1 VGNRR
6 LTWPRHRWG
15 MNAFTEVAVKVVGG
29 GAAAAVL
36 SMGVATGLAQA
47 ASPSPSTPNAS
58 ATANP
63 DRKADRRAVRLA
75 VLEAEADVLGIKPEE
90 LRKDLKAGQKVANL
104 AKAKGLTEAQ
114 FGAKLIANLKPRLEA
129 LVDHK
134 QITQA
139 RADRVLL
146 RISKG
151 HIPWWDG
158 AHHRK

>member
-1 VGNRR
+1 
-6 LTWPRHRWG
+6 
-15 MNAFTEVAVKVVGG
+15 MNALTALAVKLVGG

-47 ASPSPSTPNAS
+47 ASPSPTPSSSSSPS
-58 ATANP
+58 AQANP

-90 LRKDLKAGQKVANL
+90 LRKDLKAGQKVSDL
-104 AKAKGLTEAQ
+104 AKAKGMNEAQ

-139 RADRVLL
+139 QADRVLD
-146 RISKG
+146 RIAKG

-158 AHHRK
+158 ARHRK